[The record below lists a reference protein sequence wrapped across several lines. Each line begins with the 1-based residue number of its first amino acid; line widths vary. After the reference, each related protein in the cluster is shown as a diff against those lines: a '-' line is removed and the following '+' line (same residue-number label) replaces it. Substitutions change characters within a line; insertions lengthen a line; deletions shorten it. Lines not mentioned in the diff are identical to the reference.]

1 MSRRM
6 DREGIPRSHTQWLQN
21 RRLWDDPRCVEDALG
36 WVQPFAKWQGWNEW
50 NIARY
55 ALWRVIIWTKRI
67 REDPMRPKPLFTPDG
82 KLNRDEL
89 HRSMDAARI
98 ESDLRSFKF
107 HIARS
112 GKCDRPVLP

>member
-6 DREGIPRSHTQWLQN
+6 DREGLNRMDPQGIKN
-21 RRLWDDPRCVEDALG
+21 RRFWDDPRCVEDAKG
-36 WVQPFAKWQGWNEW
+36 WVQPFANWQGWDEW
-50 NIARY
+50 NHARY
-55 ALWRVIIWTKRI
+55 ALWCVIVWTNRI
-67 REDPMRPKPLFTPDG
+67 RRDPQRPRPLFTEDG
-82 KLNRDEL
+82 KINRGEL

-112 GKCDRPVLP
+112 RQCDRPAIP